1 MDQVILGMN
10 PDQAAR
16 ITGMILG
23 RRLKSSWKSKSI
35 KPANLIYS
43 YSDDESFLYFVF
55 RNVKDDLDNNPE
67 QLLINFIF
75 MSVQFLKHFEK

>member
-1 MDQVILGMN
+1 M
-10 PDQAAR
+10 
-16 ITGMILG
+16 TGMILG
-23 RRLKSSWKSKSI
+23 RRLRSSWKSKAI
-35 KPANLIYS
+35 KSANQIYD
-43 YSDDESFLYFVF
+43 YPDEMMSHIKLNRNLFF